1 MQSLIAA
8 SRTAQVV
15 EEYLM
20 LEAMEVDD
28 DHENTTDLLSDE
40 ILSSAGGP
48 YRWDSLT
55 SELA

>member
-1 MQSLIAA
+1 MQSPIAA

-15 EEYLM
+15 EEFLM

-28 DHENTTDLLSDE
+28 DLESTADLLSDE

>member
-15 EEYLM
+15 EEYLL
-20 LEAMEVDD
+20 LEAMDV
-28 DHENTTDLLSDE
+28 ENDGESAADLLSDE

-55 SELA
+55 SEIS

>member
-8 SRTAQVV
+8 SRTTQAV
-15 EEYLM
+15 EEYLL
-20 LEAMEVDD
+20 LEGMDVEDD
-28 DHENTTDLLSDE
+28 GESAADLLSDE